1 MYSKQDFNGL
11 CYKAILRLEV
21 LRHGARSPNPATLLV
36 TFYKP
41 NGKQCGNQLMLCTVR
56 WMATKHLS
64 AKQCLFA
71 MSGNVMLVENQI
83 ALCVY
88 NGKIQLECSSLS

>member
-1 MYSKQDFNGL
+1 
-11 CYKAILRLEV
+11 
-21 LRHGARSPNPATLLV
+21 
-36 TFYKP
+36 
-41 NGKQCGNQLMLCTVR
+41 MLCTVR